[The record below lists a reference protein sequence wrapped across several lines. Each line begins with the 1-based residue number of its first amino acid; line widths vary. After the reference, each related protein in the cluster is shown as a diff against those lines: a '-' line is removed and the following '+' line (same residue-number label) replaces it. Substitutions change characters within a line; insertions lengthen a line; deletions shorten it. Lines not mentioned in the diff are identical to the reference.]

1 MIRTYAYKDIKIGE
15 IFAREE
21 EKTNVADVVSEI
33 IAEVRK
39 GGDAALKRYAEQFDG
54 AAPAVFE
61 VSEEERAAAYAQ
73 ADAAFLEVLKEAAAH
88 IRAFHEKQKRTD
100 FVLTEREGVVLGQKI
115 IPLDRVGLYV
125 PGGTASYPSTV
136 LMDCIPAKIAGVKEV
151 CMVTPA
157 KDGKLNPDIIAAAE
171 IAGVDRIF
179 RIGGAQAVAALA
191 YGTESIPRVD
201 KIVGPGNAFVA
212 EAKKQVFGQVS
223 IDMIAGPSEILVIA
237 DGNSD
242 AEIIAADLLSQAEHD
257 KMASAVLVTES
268 EALAQA
274 VTAELERQI
283 ALLPRAEIARAS
295 IDNNGK
301 IILVKDIAEAIA
313 VSNEIAPEHLEVSVD
328 EPFRYLADIRHAG
341 SIFLGRNAPEA
352 LGDYFAGPNH
362 TLPTSGTARFSSPL
376 GVDDF
381 VKRSSFT
388 YYTKE
393 ALTAEAEKIGFF
405 ARREGLEAYTPG
417 EQPQDQ
423 QYVKLNTNESP
434 YPPSPAVVAAIS
446 AEEVS
451 RLNLY
456 PDPTGRVLK
465 EKLAALYGVKAENIF
480 LSNGSDDILNFAFMA
495 FCDSERGAA
504 FPEISYGFYPVYADL
519 YHVDCVKIPLK
530 EDFGVDY
537 RDYCDIDRMVVI
549 ANPNAPT
556 GMEISLAEI
565 EEILKTNPNRI
576 VLIDEAYIDFG
587 GTSCVDL
594 IRKYDNLLV
603 VQTYSKSRSMAG
615 ARLGFAIAD
624 AGIIADLEKIK
635 YSTNP
640 YNINR
645 LTLLAGEAAV
655 ESNAYYVEN
664 AKKIAAT
671 RDMTT
676 QKLREMGFT
685 VLDSKANFIFA
696 KSNAVSGRVLY
707 EELKKKGVLVRF
719 WGKEKIEDFLR
730 ITIGTPEQMEVLFA
744 KTAEILQ
751 EQKGD

>member
-1 MIRTYAYKDIKIGE
+1 MSRFMSPR
-15 IFAREE
+15 FA
-21 EKTNVADVVSEI
+21 
-33 IAEVRK
+33 
-39 GGDAALKRYAEQFDG
+39 
-54 AAPAVFE
+54 
-61 VSEEERAAAYAQ
+61 
-73 ADAAFLEVLKEAAAH
+73 
-88 IRAFHEKQKRTD
+88 
-100 FVLTEREGVVLGQKI
+100 
-115 IPLDRVGLYV
+115 
-125 PGGTASYPSTV
+125 
-136 LMDCIPAKIAGVKEV
+136 
-151 CMVTPA
+151 
-157 KDGKLNPDIIAAAE
+157 
-171 IAGVDRIF
+171 
-179 RIGGAQAVAALA
+179 
-191 YGTESIPRVD
+191 
-201 KIVGPGNAFVA
+201 
-212 EAKKQVFGQVS
+212 
-223 IDMIAGPSEILVIA
+223 
-237 DGNSD
+237 
-242 AEIIAADLLSQAEHD
+242 
-257 KMASAVLVTES
+257 
-268 EALAQA
+268 
-274 VTAELERQI
+274 
-283 ALLPRAEIARAS
+283 
-295 IDNNGK
+295 
-301 IILVKDIAEAIA
+301 
-313 VSNEIAPEHLEVSVD
+313 
-328 EPFRYLADIRHAG
+328 
-341 SIFLGRNAPEA
+341 
-352 LGDYFAGPNH
+352 
-362 TLPTSGTARFSSPL
+362 
-376 GVDDF
+376 
-381 VKRSSFT
+381 
-388 YYTKE
+388 
-393 ALTAEAEKIGFF
+393 
-405 ARREGLEAYTPG
+405 GLEAYTPG

-537 RDYCDIDRMVVI
+537 RDYCNIDRMVVI

-655 ESNAYYVEN
+655 ES
-664 AKKIAAT
+664 K
-671 RDMTT
+671 
-676 QKLREMGFT
+676 MGFT

-730 ITIGTPEQMEVLFA
+730 ITIGTPEQMEILFA
-744 KTAEILQ
+744 KAAEILQ

>member
-1 MIRTYAYKDIKIGE
+1 MSRFMSPR
-15 IFAREE
+15 FA
-21 EKTNVADVVSEI
+21 
-33 IAEVRK
+33 
-39 GGDAALKRYAEQFDG
+39 
-54 AAPAVFE
+54 
-61 VSEEERAAAYAQ
+61 
-73 ADAAFLEVLKEAAAH
+73 
-88 IRAFHEKQKRTD
+88 
-100 FVLTEREGVVLGQKI
+100 
-115 IPLDRVGLYV
+115 
-125 PGGTASYPSTV
+125 
-136 LMDCIPAKIAGVKEV
+136 
-151 CMVTPA
+151 
-157 KDGKLNPDIIAAAE
+157 
-171 IAGVDRIF
+171 
-179 RIGGAQAVAALA
+179 
-191 YGTESIPRVD
+191 
-201 KIVGPGNAFVA
+201 
-212 EAKKQVFGQVS
+212 
-223 IDMIAGPSEILVIA
+223 
-237 DGNSD
+237 
-242 AEIIAADLLSQAEHD
+242 
-257 KMASAVLVTES
+257 
-268 EALAQA
+268 
-274 VTAELERQI
+274 
-283 ALLPRAEIARAS
+283 
-295 IDNNGK
+295 
-301 IILVKDIAEAIA
+301 
-313 VSNEIAPEHLEVSVD
+313 
-328 EPFRYLADIRHAG
+328 
-341 SIFLGRNAPEA
+341 
-352 LGDYFAGPNH
+352 
-362 TLPTSGTARFSSPL
+362 
-376 GVDDF
+376 
-381 VKRSSFT
+381 
-388 YYTKE
+388 
-393 ALTAEAEKIGFF
+393 
-405 ARREGLEAYTPG
+405 GLEAYTPG

-456 PDPTGRVLK
+456 PDPTGRGLK

-537 RDYCDIDRMVVI
+537 RD
-549 ANPNAPT
+549 APT

-744 KTAEILQ
+744 KAAEILQ